1 MADPYAIEPDPT
13 PPDLPGETVVREHED
28 LVLDTLAADVY
39 LQAISCVRTFGDF
52 HLAIAPGLFQERLC
66 LRLMTDPAVRMLP
79 WNRTHVWATSD
90 RAGPGGGARFESI
103 IDLLAD
109 HSGIPPG
116 QIHAPEASGPGSAEV
131 YEARLQQAL
140 AWREKGQDRLDAAVL
155 SLAPGGRIAGFE
167 HGAGQGGRLVVP
179 INPTPGEISGPGL
192 TMTTRLLNATR
203 LITIIAT
210 GDGLRQSVLDVQ
222 TGGIRGATEPLRPV
236 GGTIRWYLDRA
247 AYPG

>member
-1 MADPYAIEPDPT
+1 M
-13 PPDLPGETVVREHED
+13 REHED
-28 LVLDTLAADVY
+28 LVLDTLAADIY

-52 HLAIAPGLFQERLC
+52 HLAIAPGVFQERLC

-90 RAGPGGGARFESI
+90 RAGVGGVSRFESI
-103 IDLLAD
+103 IELLAD
-109 HSGIPPG
+109 HAGIPPG
-116 QIHAPEASGPGSAEV
+116 QIYAPEPSGPRSAEA

-140 AWREKGQDRLDAAVL
+140 TWREKGQDRLDTAVL
-155 SLAPGGRIAGFE
+155 SLAPGGRIAGIEGGGE
-167 HGAGQGGRLVVP
+167 HGDRLVAP
-179 INPTPGEISGPGL
+179 LGPTPGADTGPGL
-192 TMTTRLLNATR
+192 TMTARLLNATR

-210 GDGLRQSVLDVQ
+210 GEDLRQAVLDVQ
-222 TGGIRGATEPLRPV
+222 AGGGGGAIEPLRPI